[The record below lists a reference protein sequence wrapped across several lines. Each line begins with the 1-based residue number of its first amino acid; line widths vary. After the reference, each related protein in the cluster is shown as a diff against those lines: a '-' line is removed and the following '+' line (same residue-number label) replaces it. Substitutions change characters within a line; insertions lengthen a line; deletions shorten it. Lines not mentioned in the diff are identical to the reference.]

1 MTRVGENGAGLTA
14 RPLSLS
20 DYGIGVT
27 VPTILVTGPV
37 GVGKT
42 TLIDEMSGLLRAAG
56 VPHATVD
63 FDQLTACYP
72 RSPEDDVWGTQLGLA
87 NLAALWRNYSALG
100 ATRLL
105 VARVIEDRMELD
117 GFRAAVPGAEIV
129 VVRLRAPV
137 ATLRERLRQ
146 RGTGLGMQWHLDRAG
161 ELAASMDRSSVE
173 DLLVET
179 EGRHQTDLARDVLAR
194 VGWLGAT

>member
-1 MTRVGENGAGLTA
+1 M
-14 RPLSLS
+14 
-20 DYGIGVT
+20 GVP

-42 TLIDEMSGLLRAAG
+42 TLIEEMSGLLRAAEI
-56 VPHATVD
+56 PHATVD

-72 RSPEDDVWGTQLGLA
+72 RSAQDDIWGTQLGLA
-87 NLAALWRNYSALG
+87 NLAALWRNYSAVG
-100 ATRLL
+100 ASRLL
-105 VARVIEDRMELD
+105 IARVLEHRKELD
-117 GFRAAVPGAEIV
+117 GYRVSVPGAEIV
-129 VVRLRAPV
+129 VVRLRASV
-137 ATLRERLRQ
+137 ATLRERVRQ
-146 RGTGLGMQWHLDRAG
+146 RGTGLGMQWHLDRTG

-179 EGRHQTDLARDVLAR
+179 EGRHQTDLAREVLAR